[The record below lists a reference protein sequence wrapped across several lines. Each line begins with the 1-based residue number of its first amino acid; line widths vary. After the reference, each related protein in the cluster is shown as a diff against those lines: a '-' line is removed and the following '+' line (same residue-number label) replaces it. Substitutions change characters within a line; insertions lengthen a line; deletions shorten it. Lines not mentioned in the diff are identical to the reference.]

1 MRGDKL
7 YRGIGDADEKYIKS
21 AEKAFKAGEGREKR
35 RNAGRI
41 IKRVLSVAAAVVI
54 IGGLWVVSF
63 IVAQK
68 RQEPDHPA
76 STGEPVTDDS
86 ETYSP
91 DKTNDEPSTEADT
104 TFILNPSDT
113 EQAEIYPDNEY
124 GKMKQAFDE
133 YLKTKE
139 FGQYGDYFVSYC
151 VKVNGAYIGFIND
164 GTMDY
169 TMALENEV
177 IDGLPFCYGNG
188 QELTVING
196 GEYRYG
202 LAKAFSDG
210 IINSDILDQFFV
222 KYSSDQYMFYKDY
235 ESGYL
240 RQSCE
245 EFLDGEDERNVID
258 KPEKDKE
265 LTLFNYIHIAFCKK
279 LGGYKYAV
287 LYQLTHQPIEVT
299 DGNEFYMVYI
309 NEYNYSFYVNNG
321 LMLKVLDEI
330 GNISSLDDSDIS
342 GDEFKELYDS
352 YTAFW
357 ESANK
362 RSEETREPDTT
373 ETEFTDV
380 EFEWLDFTDTDRIT
394 DAEKAKELS
403 GVFDEYLRGEPNP
416 GIDFCVKLGNGK
428 YAALLERHIS
438 PLCIE
443 STENVGG
450 YPIHYSNYRKMT
462 VLSGDTAYFGLQ
474 NAYEHNVLT
483 DSDAHEIFTSYRD
496 AFRSNYE
503 DEMLCSLLVG
513 CFREYLNGNTLA
525 YRNSGYEG
533 KVTLYKFI
541 NIEFCAELSANK
553 YAALFSIVDQEIP
566 EFDEMS
572 VIVSDHEFI
581 YKNGLEL
588 KILNID
594 NISGL
599 SEGVLT
605 GVELDSLYGS
615 YEEYLSKNNN
625 GRAPWNVPELRE
637 KFETF
642 ITTGEAYNVDYAYK
656 TKDGIYIGIFSR
668 GDLEQWEETVAGYT
682 FEHGTGNKYLVI
694 KDDTLT
700 EGLKEAYDSGIISA
714 ETVKEFYIKTV
725 KEFYINLS
733 KFFEEQN
740 DNQNH
745 SGYETT
751 VKLIRHYWDGYGV
764 SSKTVSTCD
773 LAYSIIDAIDTLNK
787 TGETVNKI
795 SDDTMDES
803 NGYFPEGIQPGTLWL
818 EVGSKIY
825 RIAPDLSKIALVE
838 THFGKGYVLNMT
850 DELRSLLN
858 IAWYYYPRNTY
869 VGTYDNGSG
878 KLDMSHTYTAD
889 STIEIKIKD
898 LYVEKK
904 IDASNNSVTVEVTS
918 SIDQTV
924 EVYASSYQSDD
935 NLGSDDA
942 KTISLKANET
952 KELTFEFYGWYSY
965 PYMLDI
971 AADNTRV
978 TLTIIP

>member
-7 YRGIGDADEKYIKS
+7 YRAIGDADEKYIKS
-21 AEKAFKAGEGREKR
+21 AQKVFDGGEKREMR

-41 IKRVLSVAAAVVI
+41 IKKVLSVAAAVAI
-54 IGGLWVVSF
+54 IGGLWLFLF
-63 IVAQK
+63 IASQK
-68 RQEPDHPA
+68 RQDPVMPA
-76 STGEPVTDDS
+76 NTGELTG
-86 ETYSP
+86 TA
-91 DKTNDEPSTEADT
+91 DESDTEADT
-104 TFILNPSDT
+104 ASALSPSDT
-113 EQAEIYPDNEY
+113 EPVNVDPESEC
-124 GKMKQAFDE
+124 GKMIQSFDE
-133 YLKTKE
+133 YLKAKE
-139 FGQYGDYFVSYC
+139 RGKYGDYYVSYC
-151 VKVNGAYIGFIND
+151 VKINGAYIGFIDD
-164 GTMDY
+164 GETDY
-169 TMALENEV
+169 TEALENEV

-188 QELTVING
+188 QKLTVING

-202 LAKAFSDG
+202 LAEAFNDG
-210 IINSDILDQFFV
+210 LLNSDKLDQFFV
-222 KYSSDQYMFYKDY
+222 RYSSDHKLYKWF
-235 ESGYL
+235 ESEYL

-265 LTLFNYIHIAFCKK
+265 LTLYNYIHIAFCKK

-287 LYQLTHQPIEVT
+287 LYQLTHQPIEET

-342 GDEFKELYDS
+342 GDEFKALYDS

-357 ESANK
+357 ES
-362 RSEETREPDTT
+362 
-373 ETEFTDV
+373 
-380 EFEWLDFTDTDRIT
+380 
-394 DAEKAKELS
+394 
-403 GVFDEYLRGEPNP
+403 
-416 GIDFCVKLGNGK
+416 C
-428 YAALLERHIS
+428 
-438 PLCIE
+438 
-443 STENVGG
+443 
-450 YPIHYSNYRKMT
+450 
-462 VLSGDTAYFGLQ
+462 
-474 NAYEHNVLT
+474 
-483 DSDAHEIFTSYRD
+483 
-496 AFRSNYE
+496 
-503 DEMLCSLLVG
+503 
-513 CFREYLNGNTLA
+513 
-525 YRNSGYEG
+525 
-533 KVTLYKFI
+533 
-541 NIEFCAELSANK
+541 
-553 YAALFSIVDQEIP
+553 
-566 EFDEMS
+566 
-572 VIVSDHEFI
+572 
-581 YKNGLEL
+581 
-588 KILNID
+588 
-594 NISGL
+594 
-599 SEGVLT
+599 
-605 GVELDSLYGS
+605 
-615 YEEYLSKNNN
+615 YEEYLTNNNN
-625 GRAPWNVPELRE
+625 GRVPWNVPELRE

-668 GDLEQWEETVAGYT
+668 GDLVQWEETVAGYT
-682 FEHGTGNKYLVI
+682 FEHSNGNKYLVI

-700 EGLKEAYDSGIISA
+700 EGLKEAYDSGVISA
-714 ETVKEFYIKTV
+714 ETV

-733 KFFEEQN
+733 KFYEEQN

-803 NGYFPEGIQPGTLWL
+803 NGYFPEGIRPGTLWL

-825 RIAPDLSKIALVE
+825 RLSPDLSEIALVE

-869 VGTYDNGSG
+869 VGTYDNESE
-878 KLDMSHTYTAD
+878 KLDISHTYTAD

-904 IDASNNSVTVEVTS
+904 IDAKNNSVTFEVTS

-924 EVYASSYQSDD
+924 EVYISSYQSDD
-935 NLGSDDA
+935 NRGSDDA

-952 KELTFEFYGWYSY
+952 KELTFEFYGWDSY

-978 TLTIIP
+978 TLTLTP